1 MNIILNHKHDTEVQ
15 SQLDGANHLARTRI
29 VNISDVYYAIAVL
42 NQKFKSCS
50 KKSME
55 GLTVRVDLNSQYFP
69 KAYSGV
75 PMSTHFVVIY
85 DKRSWRFVGAAR
97 SRCGKFRKYK
107 VERLSDLMREEL
119 LKVFESFDC

>member
-1 MNIILNHKHDTEVQ
+1 MNIILNHKYDTEVQ

-29 VNISDVYYAIAVL
+29 VNIHDVYYAIEVL

-69 KAYSGV
+69 KAYSGI
-75 PMSTHFVVIY
+75 PMSTQFVVIY
-85 DKRSWRFVGAAR
+85 DKRSWRFVRAER
-97 SRCGKFRKYK
+97 SRCGEFRKFE
-107 VERLSDLMREEL
+107 VEELPELMREEL
-119 LKVFESFDC
+119 LKCFESFDL

>member
-15 SQLDGANHLARTRI
+15 SQLDDANHLARTRI

-69 KAYSGV
+69 KAYSGI

-85 DKRSWRFVGAAR
+85 DKRSWRFVRAER
-97 SRCGKFRKYK
+97 SRCGEFRKFE
-107 VERLSDLMREEL
+107 VEELPELMREEL
-119 LKVFESFDC
+119 LKCFESFDL

>member
-1 MNIILNHKHDTEVQ
+1 MNIILNHKHDGEIQ

-29 VNISDVYYAIAVL
+29 VNIHDVYYAIAVL

-69 KAYSGV
+69 KAYSGI

-85 DKRSWRFVGAAR
+85 DKRSWRFVRAER
-97 SRCGKFRKYK
+97 SRCGEFRKFE
-107 VERLSDLMREEL
+107 VEELPELMREEL
-119 LKVFESFDC
+119 LKRFESFDL

>member
-55 GLTVRVDLNSQYFP
+55 GLTVRVDLNSQHFP
-69 KAYSGV
+69 KAYSGI

-85 DKRSWRFVGAAR
+85 DKRSWRFVRAER
-97 SRCGKFRKYK
+97 SRCGEFRKFE
-107 VERLSDLMREEL
+107 VEELPELMREEL
-119 LKVFESFDC
+119 LKCFESFDC

>member
-50 KKSME
+50 RKSME
-55 GLTVRVDLNSQYFP
+55 GLTVRVDLNSQCFP
-69 KAYSGV
+69 KAYSGI

-85 DKRSWRFVGAAR
+85 DKRSWRFVRAER
-97 SRCGKFRKYK
+97 SRCGEFRKFE
-107 VERLSDLMREEL
+107 VEELPELMREEL
-119 LKVFESFDC
+119 LKCFESFDL

>member
-69 KAYSGV
+69 KAYSGI

-85 DKRSWRFVGAAR
+85 DKRSWRFVRAER
-97 SRCGKFRKYK
+97 SRCGEFRKFE
-107 VERLSDLMREEL
+107 VEELPELMREEL
-119 LKVFESFDC
+119 LKCFESFDC

>member
-29 VNISDVYYAIAVL
+29 VNIHDVYYAIAVL

-55 GLTVRVDLNSQYFP
+55 GLTVRVDL
-69 KAYSGV
+69 K
-75 PMSTHFVVIY
+75 
-85 DKRSWRFVGAAR
+85 
-97 SRCGKFRKYK
+97 
-107 VERLSDLMREEL
+107 LSVLSEGLFWHPNEYTFCSYL
-119 LKVFESFDC
+119 

>member
-50 KKSME
+50 RKSME

-69 KAYSGV
+69 KAYSGI

-85 DKRSWRFVGAAR
+85 DKRSWRFVRAER
-97 SRCGKFRKYK
+97 SRCGEFRKFE
-107 VERLSDLMREEL
+107 VEELPELMREEL
-119 LKVFESFDC
+119 LKCFESFDL

>member
-15 SQLDGANHLARTRI
+15 SQLDGANYLARTRI

-42 NQKFKSCS
+42 SQKFKSCS

-55 GLTVRVDLNSQYFP
+55 GLIVRVDLNSQYFP

-85 DKRSWRFVGAAR
+85 DKRSWWFVRAER
-97 SRCGKFRKYK
+97 SRCGEFRKFE
-107 VERLSDLMREEL
+107 VEELPDAMREEL
-119 LKVFESFDC
+119 LKCFESFDL

>member
-55 GLTVRVDLNSQYFP
+55 GLTVRVDLNSQYFS
-69 KAYSGV
+69 KAYSGI

-85 DKRSWRFVGAAR
+85 DKRSWRFVRAER
-97 SRCGKFRKYK
+97 SRCGEFRKFE
-107 VERLSDLMREEL
+107 VEELPELMREEL
-119 LKVFESFDC
+119 LKCFESFDL

>member
-69 KAYSGV
+69 KAYSGI

-85 DKRSWRFVGAAR
+85 DKRSWRFVRAER
-97 SRCGKFRKYK
+97 SRCGEFRKFE
-107 VERLSDLMREEL
+107 VEELPELMREEL
-119 LKVFESFDC
+119 LKCFESFDL

>member
-29 VNISDVYYAIAVL
+29 VNISDVYCAIAVL

-50 KKSME
+50 RKSME

-85 DKRSWRFVGAAR
+85 DKRSWRFVRAER
-97 SRCGKFRKYK
+97 SRCGEFRKFE
-107 VERLSDLMREEL
+107 VEELPELMREEL
-119 LKVFESFDC
+119 LKCFESFDL

>member
-29 VNISDVYYAIAVL
+29 VNIHNVYYAIAVL

-55 GLTVRVDLNSQYFP
+55 GLTVRVDMNSQNFP
-69 KAYSGV
+69 KAYHGV
-75 PMSTHFVVIY
+75 PMSTQFVLTY
-85 DKRSWRFVGAAR
+85 KKRSWRFVRAER
-97 SRCGKFRKYK
+97 SRCGEFRKFE
-107 VERLSDLMREEL
+107 VEELPELMREEL
-119 LKVFESFDC
+119 LKCFESFDL

>member
-15 SQLDGANHLARTRI
+15 SQLDGVNHLARTRI
-29 VNISDVYYAIAVL
+29 VNIHDVYYAIAVL

-69 KAYSGV
+69 KAYSGI

-85 DKRSWRFVGAAR
+85 DKRSWRFVRAER
-97 SRCGKFRKYK
+97 SRCGEFRKFE
-107 VERLSDLMREEL
+107 VEELPELMREEL
-119 LKVFESFDC
+119 LKCFESFDL

>member
-1 MNIILNHKHDTEVQ
+1 MNIILNHKHDTAVQ

-42 NQKFKSCS
+42 DRKFKSCS
-50 KKSME
+50 KKNME

-69 KAYSGV
+69 KAYSGI

-85 DKRSWRFVGAAR
+85 DKRSWRFVRAER
-97 SRCGKFRKYK
+97 SRCGEFRKFE
-107 VERLSDLMREEL
+107 VEELPEPMREEL
-119 LKVFESFDC
+119 LKCFESFDC

>member
-1 MNIILNHKHDTEVQ
+1 MNIILNHRHDTEVQ

-55 GLTVRVDLNSQYFP
+55 GLTVNVDMNSQPFP
-69 KAYSGV
+69 KAYYGI
-75 PMSTHFVVIY
+75 PMSTHFVLVY
-85 DKRSWRFVGAAR
+85 EKRSWRFVGAER
-97 SRCGKFRKYK
+97 SRCGEFRKFE
-107 VERLSDLMREEL
+107 VEELPELMREEL
-119 LKVFESFDC
+119 LKCFESFDC

>member
-29 VNISDVYYAIAVL
+29 VNISDAYYAIAVL

-69 KAYSGV
+69 KAYSGI

-85 DKRSWRFVGAAR
+85 DKRSWRFVRAER
-97 SRCGKFRKYK
+97 SRCGEFRKFE
-107 VERLSDLMREEL
+107 VEELPELMREEL
-119 LKVFESFDC
+119 LKCFESFDL

>member
-85 DKRSWRFVGAAR
+85 DKRSWRFVRAER
-97 SRCGKFRKYK
+97 SRCGEFRKFE
-107 VERLSDLMREEL
+107 VEELPDAMREEL
-119 LKVFESFDC
+119 LKCFESFDL